1 MKIKDAKIYPL
12 SDIAKL
18 AQAQIQLDYP
28 DLDPI
33 IGISHN
39 LRNVGFAADTLTID
53 NIRNDKRIVMIV
65 FDDKPDQVQYEY
77 CRISQDPNFEFTTLA
92 LKELTQER
100 FYAMMVEALS

>member
-18 AQAQIQLDYP
+18 AQTQIQQDFP
-28 DLDPI
+28 ELDPI

-39 LRNVGFAADTLTID
+39 LRNAGFAADTLTID

-65 FDDKPDQVQYEY
+65 FDDQPEQVQYEY
-77 CRISQDPNFEFTTLA
+77 CRISQDPSFEFTTISI
-92 LKELTQER
+92 KDLTQER
-100 FYAMMVEALS
+100 FYSMMVKALS

>member
-18 AQAQIQLDYP
+18 AQAQIQQDFP
-28 DLDPI
+28 ELDPI

-39 LRNVGFAADTLTID
+39 LRNAGFAADTLTID

-65 FDDKPDQVQYEY
+65 FDDQPEQVQYEY
-77 CRISQDPNFEFTTLA
+77 CRISQDPNFEFTIIA
-92 LKELTQER
+92 LNDLTQDQ
-100 FYAMMVEALS
+100 FYAMMVEALN